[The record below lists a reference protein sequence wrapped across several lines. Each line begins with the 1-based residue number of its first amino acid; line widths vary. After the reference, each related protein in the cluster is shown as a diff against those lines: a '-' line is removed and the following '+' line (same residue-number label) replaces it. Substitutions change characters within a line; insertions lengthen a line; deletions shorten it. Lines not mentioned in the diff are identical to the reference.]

1 MNIFDWDNETDCDA
15 KTSASANS
23 CVQGCGWDKSSTLKP
38 WEAMSRWLAEF
49 GAKGNA
55 DRASKVFLLL
65 NYFSTTNV
73 FSRVELPTIIRS
85 MLREENHL
93 LMLAATGV
101 DYDEAVPGFPSEVT
115 HLSEPEHLAKL
126 RADGMLMMN
135 QVPLLCIDGLRLVQS
150 RAIVRYLAERG
161 GLCGDG
167 SARQRVECDVMAE
180 SVHDWKDATCSSFE
194 YGMNGFEPNERQLR
208 KIKKGNARFL
218 PILEQRLSRDGKAHD
233 FLVGSAMTYADVL
246 MLEVLE
252 QIVPADPGCLAAFPG
267 VQRLHQRLREV
278 PRIARW
284 LNSDRRKTKTQA
296 EVAPYKALVKHT
308 CSF

>member
-1 MNIFDWDNETDCDA
+1 MPFCPVPHTTRDQVWLA
-15 KTSASANS
+15 LGLGLGAALGLGLASS
-23 CVQGCGWDKSSTLKP
+23 KRSKKSLFSFSSSTSP
-38 WEAMSRWLAEF
+38 APPGAPPGGSRSRRTTFTYWNGRGMAE
-49 GAKGNA
+49 K
-55 DRASKVFLLL
+55 
-65 NYFSTTNV
+65 
-73 FSRVELPTIIRS
+73 IR
-85 MLREENHL
+85 

>member
-1 MNIFDWDNETDCDA
+1 MAFCPVPHTTRDQVWLALGLGLGAALGALVA
-15 KTSASANS
+15 KRTRAAASAPAASAAQRGRTTFTYWN
-23 CVQGCGWDKSSTLKP
+23 GRG
-38 WEAMSRWLAEF
+38 MAE
-49 GAKGNA
+49 K
-55 DRASKVFLLL
+55 
-65 NYFSTTNV
+65 
-73 FSRVELPTIIRS
+73 IR
-85 MLREENHL
+85 

-101 DYDEAVPGFPSEVT
+101 DYEEAVPGFPSEVT
-115 HLSEPEHLAKL
+115 HLSEPEHLARL

-167 SARQRVECDVMAE
+167 STRQRVECDILAE
-180 SVHDWKDATCSSFE
+180 SVHDWKDASCSSFE
-194 YGMNGFEPNERQLR
+194 YGMNGFEPNERQMR
-208 KIKKGNARFL
+208 RIQKGNARFL
-218 PILEQRLSRDGKAHD
+218 PIFEQRLSREGKAQD

-252 QIVPADPGCLAAFPG
+252 QVVPADPGCLERFPG
-267 VQRLHQRLREV
+267 VQRLHQRLRGI

-284 LNSDRRKTKTQA
+284 LGSDRRKTKTQS